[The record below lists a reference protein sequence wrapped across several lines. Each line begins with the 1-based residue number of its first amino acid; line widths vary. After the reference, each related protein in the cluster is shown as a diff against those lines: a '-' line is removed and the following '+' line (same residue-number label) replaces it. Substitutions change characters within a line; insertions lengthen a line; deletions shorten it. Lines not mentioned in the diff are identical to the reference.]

1 MKPEKSTPRAK
12 ARRAKPDAHD
22 ERVTED
28 TVLELLER
36 NRLTQYNPTLVARK
50 LGCSTERSIALLR
63 ALAKRRA
70 VQTSSSPIGEPLY
83 AALLDSNSAGLQR
96 IRERGDLRVDHNGA
110 LRHWELCMAAR
121 KS

>member
-1 MKPEKSTPRAK
+1 MKPETSNSRATK
-12 ARRAKPDAHD
+12 PKAKPDAHD

-28 TVLELLER
+28 TVLALLGR

-70 VQTSSSPIGEPLY
+70 VQTSNSPIGEPLY
-83 AALLDSNSAGLQR
+83 AALMEGNSAGLQR

-110 LRHWELCMAAR
+110 LRHWELCMAVR
-121 KS
+121 K